1 MQWMIMADSQSA
13 ASRGRG
19 KAGKSVLGRLRR
31 LAAPKDRVQLRDTLN
46 HAAEHGLL
54 DAEALSMLE
63 GVLDVADLQVRDIM
77 VPHNQMMVVREGDVA
92 QRILTVAIDSGHS
105 RFPVIEADGDKVV
118 GILLAKDLLRLLT
131 GSAAVN
137 FNLRDWM
144 RKPLFVPESKRVN
157 VLLKEL
163 RAGRNHMAIAIDEY
177 GSVAGLV
184 TLEDVI
190 EQIVG
195 EIDDEYD
202 IEDEKNIRREDE
214 LHYVVRGS
222 TRIQDFNEHFSV
234 TLPDDANDTIAG
246 LVTQQ
251 VGRLPR
257 RGEVVQLHGFEFRV
271 MRADRRRI
279 ESLRVKAPAGDAAPD
294 EAVAASDSSG

>member
-1 MQWMIMADSQSA
+1 MTEA
-13 ASRGRG
+13 APRA
-19 KAGKSVLGRLRR
+19 KARPKKGVMGRLRQF
-31 LAAPKDRVQLRDTLN
+31 AAPKDRVQLRDTLKY
-46 HAAEHGLL
+46 ACEHGLL

-63 GVLDVADLQVRDIM
+63 GVLDVSDLQVRDIM
-77 VPHNQMMVVREGDVA
+77 VPHNQMMVVREDDLA

-131 GSAAVN
+131 GSTAVN

-202 IEDEKNIRREDE
+202 IEDEMNIRREDE
-214 LHYVVRGS
+214 RHFVVRGS
-222 TRIQDFNEHFSV
+222 TRIQDFNEHFSA

-246 LVTQQ
+246 LVTQHF
-251 VGRLPR
+251 GRLPR
-257 RGEVVQLHGFEFRV
+257 RGEVVQLHDFEFRV

-279 ESLRVKAPAGDAAPD
+279 ESLRVKAPAGDVAPD
-294 EAVAASDSSG
+294 EAVAASDNSG